1 MTACTYQQA
10 TGASDVIR
18 GRRPV
23 AAQLSASG
31 CEVVIMVFAVGLAAR
46 GRGPLG
52 SAADRGRE
60 WRSAVR
66 SRAKRPQARGGE
78 SGRAATRVQPGRY
91 CSPAAASPVGRSR
104 PAGRRLQ
111 KCSQAATG
119 GHRTRREGVGGL
131 LTPTLG
137 QIGAYSANKR
147 NTRRQLS
154 GRGGQDDLYPGGS
167 PGNHRTATVSG
178 LSHQERASWPG
189 IRSWPGPAGT
199 SGGGRLLL
207 RI

>member
-66 SRAKRPQARGGE
+66 SRAKRPLACGGE
-78 SGRAATRVQPGRY
+78 PRRTATRIQPGRY
-91 CSPAAASPVGRSR
+91 CSPAASAGSLSAEGCRSAASR
-104 PAGRRLQ
+104 PRGATERADRGEPMLCPVRGQNGACGAIKRSKWGFERPERTGR
-111 KCSQAATG
+111 
-119 GHRTRREGVGGL
+119 
-131 LTPTLG
+131 P
-137 QIGAYSANKR
+137 IP
-147 NTRRQLS
+147 
-154 GRGGQDDLYPGGS
+154 RGGGKPWKSQRGHSERPPAPGKCIVAGEQTPAVAGS
-167 PGNHRTATVSG
+167 TKAAPPR
-178 LSHQERASWPG
+178 
-189 IRSWPGPAGT
+189 
-199 SGGGRLLL
+199 
-207 RI
+207 